1 MSLMDSGVK
10 SSLSFEQAISFVI
23 NCDTQEDIDYYWS
36 KLGEGGQE
44 IQCGWLKD
52 KFGFPWQVVPRIL
65 PELLAS
71 PDADKRARVMKA
83 MLAMKKMDI
92 KALEEA

>member
-1 MSLMDSGVK
+1 
-10 SSLSFEQAISFVI
+10 
-23 NCDTQEDIDYYWS
+23 
-36 KLGEGGQE
+36 
-44 IQCGWLKD
+44 
-52 KFGFPWQVVPRIL
+52 VVPRIL

-92 KALEEA
+92 KTLEEA